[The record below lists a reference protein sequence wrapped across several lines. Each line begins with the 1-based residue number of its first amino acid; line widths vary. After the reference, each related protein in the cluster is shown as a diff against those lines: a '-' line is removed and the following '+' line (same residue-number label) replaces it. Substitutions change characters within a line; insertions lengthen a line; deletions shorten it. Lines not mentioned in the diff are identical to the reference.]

1 MSTSINISSVIIL
14 SKLKRKTLN
23 QIQQL
28 VVLSKDDQTIV
39 DSFRLIEDI
48 FLNYVFSKNTNYNSN
63 DVKFAM
69 NICIV
74 EQLQVWARK
83 NFVTIIQM
91 LNQLKIDRDAE
102 IQIISNWNSHVENY
116 NSLLKDFEKVEKNKR
131 INREIAS
138 ILRRESRI
146 IDKLNTQIEELN
158 RKKQNL
164 HDEIDILRLN
174 SAITSTFQN
183 DIKLKI
189 DNAKLVN
196 RNIELQNEINSL
208 KTQALSISFR
218 LLIDKRN
225 KSVKMSD
232 SLKFSENTS
241 NLSYEI
247 WKQFVK
253 NKFIVN
259 VDHFVDEYTKTTTL
273 ISWIEDKIRE
283 HVFARRNVDMI
294 FFKTSQMIFDVLSLI
309 YAKKNK
315 KRNICNKFKV
325 FIMRINQRFSKFFS
339 KFLLLFSQLSHY
351 SQQNLT
357 DELREKLISQLQRVI
372 VSNGRFS
379 TIESLK
385 KLIEKV
391 NQEFHSLKDYQVIK
405 FEIFIRADQ
414 STNRKINVKFSTRV
428 FVSSAFKKFS
438 ISKLI
443 ALKNLQ
449 VKEKTSSNCYKC
461 ETLNHWSK
469 NCSESESTVFYIQK
483 ILRKEKNALKIHNI
497 VDFLFKSSTQLNQII
512 TNDEISETSEKFFFE
527 HESKNV

>member
-1 MSTSINISSVIIL
+1 MSTSINILSVIIL
-14 SKLKRKTLN
+14 SKFKRKILN

-28 VVLSKDDQTIV
+28 VVLSKDDQIIV

-48 FLNYVFSKNTNYNSN
+48 FLNYVFSKNTDYSSN
-63 DVKFAM
+63 DAKFAM

-74 EQLQVWARK
+74 EQLQMWARK

-91 LNQLKIDRDAE
+91 LNQFKIDRDAE
-102 IQIISNWNSHVENY
+102 VQIISNWNSHVENY

-218 LLIDKRN
+218 LLIDKKK

-232 SLKFSENTS
+232 SLKFSENIS
-241 NLSYEI
+241 DFFYEI
-247 WKQFVK
+247 WEQLVK
-253 NKFIVN
+253 NKLIVN

-273 ISWIEDKIRE
+273 ISWTEDKIRE
-283 HVFARRNVDMI
+283 HVFVRRNVDMF
-294 FFKTSQMIFDVLSLI
+294 FFKISQMIFDVLSLI
-309 YAKKNK
+309 YAEKNK
-315 KRNICNKFKV
+315 KRSIRNKFKA
-325 FIMRINQRFSKFFS
+325 FIMRINQRFS

-372 VSNGRFS
+372 VSNDRFS
-379 TIESLK
+379 TVESLK
-385 KLIEKV
+385 KLIEKID
-391 NQEFHSLKDYQVIK
+391 QEFHSLKDYQVIK
-405 FEIFIRADQ
+405 SEVFIRVDQ
-414 STNRKINVKFSTRV
+414 STNRKINVKLFTRV
-428 FVSSAFKKFS
+428 FVSSTLKRFS

-443 ALKNLQ
+443 ALKSLQ
-449 VKEKTSSNCYKC
+449 VKEKTSSSCYKC

-497 VDFLFKSSTQLNQII
+497 VDFLFKSSTQLNQTI
-512 TNDEISETSEKFFFE
+512 TNDEISEISEKFFFE